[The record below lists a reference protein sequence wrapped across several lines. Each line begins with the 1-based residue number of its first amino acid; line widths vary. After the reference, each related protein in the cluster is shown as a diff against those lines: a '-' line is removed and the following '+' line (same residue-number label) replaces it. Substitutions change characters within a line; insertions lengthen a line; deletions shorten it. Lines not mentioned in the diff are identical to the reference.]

1 MRTLL
6 TIMSE
11 AERIKAV
18 SQHPEEFTRRKRQLT
33 LQTADS
39 KPVLKG
45 EKPVAFE
52 KNALIDLLTNGAHP
66 QAKVFKS
73 ITIASRASGAN
84 GQTKNR
90 TTPPAKEPK
99 PPQFGLR

>member
-1 MRTLL
+1 
-6 TIMSE
+6 
-11 AERIKAV
+11 
-18 SQHPEEFTRRKRQLT
+18 

-52 KNALIDLLTNGAHP
+52 KNALIDLLTNDAHP